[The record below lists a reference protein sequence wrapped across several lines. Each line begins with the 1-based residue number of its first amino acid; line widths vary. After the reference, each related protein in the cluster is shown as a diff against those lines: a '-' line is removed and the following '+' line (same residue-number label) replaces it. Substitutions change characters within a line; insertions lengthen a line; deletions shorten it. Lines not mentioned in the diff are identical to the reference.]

1 MLPSYIKIAH
11 EIAKKAHAGQV
22 NKAGIDYIK
31 HPEAVASFVNT
42 AEEKATAYLHA
53 VLEDTEITTV
63 DLLNAGILHN
73 VVEAVQVL
81 TKEKY
86 TPYFEYLSKVKE
98 NSLARTVKL
107 ADLEHNPDGSRFARI
122 TDKDLKRLEKYRK
135 ARISRMIKGGKL
147 VPFKKM
153 ERVSLFHCED
163 IGEKKELEKLRDK
176 YRPHDED

>member
-1 MLPSYIKIAH
+1 MLPDYIKIAH

-22 NKAGIDYIK
+22 DKAGMDYIK

-42 AEEKATAYLHA
+42 NEEKATAYLHD
-53 VLEDTEITTV
+53 VLEDTEITAN
-63 DLLNAGILHN
+63 DLLSAGIPHK

-86 TPYFEYLSKVKE
+86 TPYFEYLCRVKE

-107 ADLEHNPDGSRFARI
+107 ADLKHNSDRSRLARI

-135 ARISRMIKGGKL
+135 AIQFL
-147 VPFKKM
+147 
-153 ERVSLFHCED
+153 
-163 IGEKKELEKLRDK
+163 GE
-176 YRPHDED
+176 

>member
-1 MLPSYIKIAH
+1 MLPDYIKIAH

-22 NKAGIDYIK
+22 DKAGVDYIK

-42 AEEKATAYLHA
+42 AEEKATAYLHD
-53 VLEDTEITTV
+53 VLEDTEINAA
-63 DLLNAGILHN
+63 DLLSAGIPYN

-86 TPYFEYLSKVKE
+86 TSYFEYLSRVKE

-107 ADLEHNPDGSRFARI
+107 ADLKHNSDRSRLARI

-135 ARISRMIKGGKL
+135 AIQFL
-147 VPFKKM
+147 
-153 ERVSLFHCED
+153 
-163 IGEKKELEKLRDK
+163 GE
-176 YRPHDED
+176 

>member
-1 MLPSYIKIAH
+1 MLSDYIKIAH
-11 EIAKKAHAGQV
+11 EIAKKAHGGQV
-22 NKAGIDYIK
+22 DKAGVDYIK

-42 AEEKATAYLHA
+42 AEEKATAYLHD

-63 DLLNAGILHN
+63 DLLNAGIPYN

-86 TPYFEYLSKVKE
+86 TSYFEYLSRVKE

-107 ADLEHNPDGSRFARI
+107 ADLKHNSDRSRLARI

-135 ARISRMIKGGKL
+135 AIQFL
-147 VPFKKM
+147 
-153 ERVSLFHCED
+153 
-163 IGEKKELEKLRDK
+163 GE
-176 YRPHDED
+176 